1 MEQIMT
7 FLVVRTTLNLG
18 VIVVR
23 AVTTLFILSI
33 GVLLPWSILVIYSFL
48 SYITNLLYNS
58 SN

>member
-7 FLVVRTTLNLG
+7 FLVVRTALNLG

>member
-7 FLVVRTTLNLG
+7 FLVVRTALNLG

-23 AVTTLFILSI
+23 AVTTLFILST

>member
-7 FLVVRTTLNLG
+7 FLVVRTALNLG

-48 SYITNLLYNS
+48 SYIANLLYNS